1 MGTAGPPG
9 DEDGR
14 ALLRLLPADGSPA
27 DSAQARRMLG
37 WNRQRWAGACRRLEE
52 QGRVL
57 SGQGR
62 GETIRRDLTAVPP
75 EFRPASG
82 RPGAHVTIR
91 QVPVTVRHA
100 MCDLTGV
107 SLSVPGRGGAT
118 VPARP
123 GSAIGN
129 SKGFQVRVDSR
140 TRDVTITVTG
150 PAGNA

>member
-27 DSAQARRMLG
+27 DSAQTRRTLG

-62 GETIRRDLTAVPP
+62 GETIRRDLTAVPA
-75 EFRPASG
+75 EFRPACG